1 LLQFNKKYNSQTAD
15 VLLVFWTLS
24 GMLRNDFMMPPNSL
38 QHDGGLSNAADA
50 GPHAD
55 QHWLHLVQL
64 AALACATPIAY
75 FILFDGEQAAV
86 MAGIGLQHGSA
97 DQLDFIPASAAAGML
112 CEFPDLKADAGAN
125 GKPAI
130 AGLPDIA
137 SCAGIPINDD
147 GRRIASL
154 CVMDRVPRQ
163 LNQQQ
168 RDMLHALG
176 SLAKA
181 AIGAERA
188 AEHALKKNQRLA
200 NIIDGTQ
207 VGTWE
212 KNLVTGELR
221 YNERWAQIVGYTLA
235 ELGPLTS
242 RIWANLAHPADLD
255 LSTECLNDHVRG
267 IRERYEAE
275 VRMRHKD
282 GHWVW
287 VLDSGTI
294 MTRTA
299 NGDAEWM
306 FGTLLDITERKHQEE
321 ALRKS
326 TAILNRTGHLAG
338 IGGWEL
344 DLGTNEVYFS
354 EETCRIYGVPPE
366 YRPSVE
372 ESIAGFTA
380 TSRPLIRAALDRAI
394 ASGEGWDLELA
405 FVRKD
410 GAHLWLRAVGSA
422 EFQGARPVRLVGAF
436 QDITERFAERLAIQS
451 AKERISLATD
461 SGAIGIW
468 EYSPLDGT
476 LTGDAWTY
484 RLFGQEPQQQAQNPE
499 FWTRKMHPEDYKK
512 VALHIRA
519 ILEERETRPIEYRIY
534 WPDGSL
540 HHVQTSARVTRDLGG
555 RVVGLV
561 GTAIDVTESR
571 QLTANLAR
579 QHELLSVTLRSIAD
593 AVITTDETGRIAW
606 LNPVAERMTGWAAPE
621 ATGMALEDVFQ
632 IVNEETREPA
642 NNPVKRCLELGDVV
656 GVANHTVL
664 ISRNG
669 AEFGIEDSAAP
680 IRNDNGEVLGA
691 VLVFRD
697 VTEQRRLTDE
707 MSFRATHDTLTG
719 LINRP
724 EFETQLARH
733 LQSAQ
738 NEADEHVLLFLDLD
752 QFKLVNDAC
761 GHAMG
766 DQLLQQVAKLLGEAV
781 RSRDILA
788 RLGGDEFGILLEH
801 CTAEKAVRVAQD
813 ICDRM
818 EDFRFVHDERR
829 FRIGASIGLVP
840 IDSRWTST
848 EAILQAADTSCYAAK
863 EAGRNRVHVWFDK
876 DVTMLARHGEM
887 QWTTRIE
894 QALDEDRFVLFAQR
908 ISPLRGDHDTIH
920 AEVLL
925 RMVDTDGS
933 LIPPGAFLPAAERF
947 HLASR
952 VDRWVVKKVI
962 AWMSALPTLKHV
974 VNISV
979 NLSGQSVGDKAF
991 HRWAIEVMENAGPA
1005 ICTRLCFE
1013 ITETAAV
1020 TNLADATVFFE
1031 HVRER
1036 GVRVALDD
1044 FGAGASSFGYLKKF
1058 PVDYLKIDGQ
1068 FVRDLLTDSLD
1079 EAAVRCFTDV
1089 AKVVSVKTVAEF
1101 VEVPAVL
1108 DRLREMGVDFAQG
1121 YLLHKPSPINDLLLR
1136 GEAQAVPMTSRRLSN
1151 N

>member
-1 LLQFNKKYNSQTAD
+1 MTPPHSLLHN
-15 VLLVFWTLS
+15 
-24 GMLRNDFMMPPNSL
+24 
-38 QHDGGLSNAADA
+38 GGLPVAAEA
-50 GPHAD
+50 VTRTD
-55 QHWLHLVQL
+55 QHWHHLVQL

-75 FILFDGEQAAV
+75 FILIDDDQASVKAQ
-86 MAGIGLQHGSA
+86 IGLPHGDA
-97 DQLDFIPASAAAGML
+97 DELDFIPLS
-112 CEFPDLKADAGAN
+112 
-125 GKPAI
+125 AI
-130 AGLPDIA
+130 AGTLWEIHDTKASADARSKLSVASLPGIL
-137 SCAGIPINDD
+137 SCAGIPIDDND
-147 GRRIASL
+147 GRRVAVL
-154 CVMDRVPRQ
+154 CVMDRVQRP

-181 AIGAERA
+181 AIGAERDA
-188 AEHALKKNQRLA
+188 DHALKKNQRLA

-235 ELGPLTS
+235 ELGPITGM
-242 RIWANLAHPADLD
+242 IWASLAHPADLE
-255 LSTECLNDHVRG
+255 LSSALLNDHVRG
-267 IRERYEAE
+267 IHERYEAE

-299 NGDAEWM
+299 NGEAEWM

-344 DLGTNEVYFS
+344 DLGTDEIYFS
-354 EETCRIYGVPPE
+354 DEACRIYGLPSG
-366 YRPSVE
+366 YRPGIE
-372 ESIAGFTA
+372 ESHSFFTA
-380 TSRPLIRAALDRAI
+380 ASRPLIRAALERAI
-394 ASGEGWDLELA
+394 ATGEGWDLELA
-405 FVRKD
+405 IMRRD

-451 AKERISLATD
+451 ANVRISLATD

-484 RLFGQEPQQQAQNPE
+484 RLFGQEPEHRPQNPD
-499 FWTRKMHPEDYKK
+499 FWTRMVHPEDYKK

-519 ILEERETRPIEYRIY
+519 ILEERETKPIEYRIY

-540 HHVQTSARVTRDLGG
+540 HYVQTSARVTRDLGG
-555 RVVGLV
+555 RVIGLV

-571 QLTANLAR
+571 QLTATLAR

-593 AVITTDETGRIAW
+593 AVITTDENGRIAW
-606 LNPVAERMTGWAAPE
+606 LNPVAERMTGWTVSD
-621 ATGMALEDVFQ
+621 ATGLALEDVFQ
-632 IVNEETREPA
+632 IVHDETRAPA
-642 NNPVKRCLELGDVV
+642 DNPVKRCLALGDIV

-664 ISRNG
+664 IARNG

-733 LQSAQ
+733 LQSAK
-738 NEADEHVLLFLDLD
+738 NEVDEHVLLFLDLD

-766 DQLLQQVAKLLGEAV
+766 DELLQQVAKLLGEAV
-781 RSRDILA
+781 RSRDVLA

-801 CTAEKAVRVAQD
+801 CTADKAMRVAQN

-818 EDFRFVHDERR
+818 EHFRFVHDERR

-840 IDSRWTST
+840 IDSRWSSA
-848 EAILQAADTSCYAAK
+848 EAILQAADTSCYADK
-863 EAGRNRVHVWFDK
+863 EAGRNRVHLWFDK

-908 ISPLRGDHDTIH
+908 ISPLQGEHDTIH

-925 RMVDTDGS
+925 RMKDADGS

-1005 ICTRLCFE
+1005 ICSRLCFE

-1101 VEVPAVL
+1101 VEAPAVL

-1121 YLLHKPSPINDLLLR
+1121 YLLHKPAPIGELLIR
-1136 GEAQAVPMTSRRLSN
+1136 ERSHAASMKSG
-1151 N
+1151 